1 MRGKMTKKSPFGQI
15 DDVLLFLREN
25 REGNVLITNVCALA
39 EIMIG
44 AQKSFFTTLDSAIYR
59 EFRELAEYI
68 ATAKKEINALQANEL
83 HQERIPSAGRQ
94 LDAIVKSTEEATNRI
109 MEQAEAIMAADP
121 SDPQAY
127 QNTVNSAVMEIFEA
141 CSFQDITGQRI
152 SKVVDTLQH
161 IESRVSRFAKAVNA
175 RDVAPPL
182 TPEEEAKE
190 RRIREQLLHGPLLD
204 GEGVSQSVIDELLDG
219 ADPLDVEPAM
229 VAAEGPVEEPAAESP
244 MAKLD
249 AQPVADPAPA
259 PKAEP
264 AAAKPAPA
272 AAPAATK
279 SAENGDGDV
288 NSQSDI
294 DALFA

>member
-1 MRGKMTKKSPFGQI
+1 MTKKSPFGQI

-25 REGNVLITNVCALA
+25 RESNVLITNVCALA

-68 ATAKKEINALQANEL
+68 ANAKNEINALQANEL

-109 MEQAEAIMAADP
+109 MEQAESIMAADT
-121 SDPQAY
+121 SDPRAY
-127 QNTVNSAVMEIFEA
+127 QAAVNSAVMEIFEA

-204 GEGVSQSVIDELLDG
+204 GEGVSQQAIDELLDG
-219 ADPLDVEPAM
+219 ADPDDAVPAM
-229 VAAEGPVEEPAAESP
+229 VADEPVEAPAPEEPQSAAAPAEDEPKSEP
-244 MAKLD
+244 KK
-249 AQPVADPAPA
+249 QVADP
-259 PKAEP
+259 KAQG
-264 AAAKPAPA
+264 AAAKPAA
-272 AAPAATK
+272 AAEA
-279 SAENGDGDV
+279 SSEDGDL

>member
-1 MRGKMTKKSPFGQI
+1 MTKKSPFGQI

-25 REGNVLITNVCALA
+25 RESNVLITNVCALA

-68 ATAKKEINALQANEL
+68 ASAKKEINALQANEL

-109 MEQAEAIMAADP
+109 MEQAEAIMAADT

-127 QNTVNSAVMEIFEA
+127 QATVNSAVMEIFEA

-175 RDVAPPL
+175 RDVASPL

-190 RRIREQLLHGPLLD
+190 RRIREQLLHGPVFD
-204 GEGVSQSVIDELLDG
+204 GEGVSQQAIDELLDA
-219 ADPLDVEPAM
+219 ADPDDVVPAM
-229 VAAEGPVEEPAAESP
+229 VADDDPVEAPASEDLQSTAPALAAE
-244 MAKLD
+244 D
-249 AQPVADPAPA
+249 AASG
-259 PKAEP
+259 PKTKAAE
-264 AAAKPAPA
+264 PAPA
-272 AAPAATK
+272 AEA
-279 SAENGDGDV
+279 SSEDGDQ

>member
-1 MRGKMTKKSPFGQI
+1 MTKKSPFGQI

-44 AQKSFFTTLDSAIYR
+44 AQKSFFMTLDSAIYR

-68 ATAKKEINALQANEL
+68 ARAKREINALQANEL
-83 HQERIPSAGRQ
+83 HEERIPSAGRQ

-127 QNTVNSAVMEIFEA
+127 QATVNSAVMEIFEA

-204 GEGVSQSVIDELLDG
+204 GEGVSQQAIDELLDG
-219 ADPLDVEPAM
+219 ADPDDLVPAM
-229 VAAEGPVEEPAAESP
+229 VADDEPVE
-244 MAKLD
+244 
-249 AQPVADPAPA
+249 APA
-259 PKAEP
+259 SEEP
-264 AAAKPAPA
+264 QSRAAAPASGPRNQAPEPNGQAAAAKPAPA
-272 AAPAATK
+272 AGT
-279 SAENGDGDV
+279 SSEDGDQ

>member
-1 MRGKMTKKSPFGQI
+1 MTKKSPFGQI

-25 REGNVLITNVCALA
+25 RESNVLITNVCALA

-68 ATAKKEINALQANEL
+68 ASAKKEINALQANEL

-109 MEQAEAIMAADP
+109 MEQAEAIMAADT

-127 QNTVNSAVMEIFEA
+127 QATVNSAVMEIFEA

-175 RDVAPPL
+175 RDVASPL

-190 RRIREQLLHGPLLD
+190 RRIREQLLHGPVFD
-204 GEGVSQSVIDELLDG
+204 GEGVSQQAIDELLDA
-219 ADPLDVEPAM
+219 ADPDDVVSAM
-229 VAAEGPVEEPAAESP
+229 VADDDPVEAPASEDLQSTAPALAAE
-244 MAKLD
+244 D
-249 AQPVADPAPA
+249 AASGPNNKAAE
-259 PKAEP
+259 PKAQ
-264 AAAKPAPA
+264 AATAKPAPA
-272 AAPAATK
+272 AEA
-279 SAENGDGDV
+279 SSEDGDQ

>member
-1 MRGKMTKKSPFGQI
+1 MTKKSPFGQI

-25 REGNVLITNVCALA
+25 REGNVMITNVCALA

-44 AQKSFFTTLDSAIYR
+44 AQKSFFMTLDSAIYR

-68 ATAKKEINALQANEL
+68 ASAKKEINALQANEL

-127 QNTVNSAVMEIFEA
+127 QATVNNAVMEIFEA

-204 GEGVSQSVIDELLDG
+204 GEGVSQQAIDELLDG
-219 ADPLDVEPAM
+219 ADPNDLAPAM
-229 VAAEGPVEEPAAESP
+229 VAEDEPVEAPVSEDPQSTAAAPAEE
-244 MAKLD
+244 
-249 AQPVADPAPA
+249 DPASGPKNQPA
-259 PKAEP
+259 EPKAQA

-272 AAPAATK
+272 AGT
-279 SAENGDGDV
+279 SSEDGDQ

>member
-1 MRGKMTKKSPFGQI
+1 MTKKSPFGQI

-25 REGNVLITNVCALA
+25 RESNVLITNVCALA

-68 ATAKKEINALQANEL
+68 ASAKKEINALQANEL

-109 MEQAEAIMAADP
+109 MEQAEAIMAADT

-127 QNTVNSAVMEIFEA
+127 QATVNSAVMEIFEA

-175 RDVAPPL
+175 RDVASPL

-190 RRIREQLLHGPLLD
+190 RRIREQLLHGPVFD
-204 GEGVSQSVIDELLDG
+204 GEGVSQQAIDELLDA
-219 ADPLDVEPAM
+219 ADPDDVVSAM
-229 VAAEGPVEEPAAESP
+229 VADDEPVEAPASEDLQSTAQAQAAE
-244 MAKLD
+244 D
-249 AQPVADPAPA
+249 AASGPKTKDAE
-259 PKAEP
+259 PKAQ
-264 AAAKPAPA
+264 AAT
-272 AAPAATK
+272 AAPAAGT
-279 SAENGDGDV
+279 SSEDGDV